1 VVERINNALTSNP
14 GGRVVEVQLGADI
27 FAISPMISG

>member
-1 VVERINNALTSNP
+1 VERINDALTSNP